1 MPYRKGAILLK
12 KHPNKLL
19 IPRLLGYLKPYKK
32 QTFIAIMLMIISMF
46 CNIVNPY
53 LLKIAIDTYIAQKN
67 MQGLLG
73 IGGILLVLSLLIWY
87 LSKTY
92 TVMIAKITNTI
103 LINIR
108 HELYSHIQ
116 TLSFDFFDTRPVG
129 KILARVIG
137 DVNALQDLF
146 TQTIQSLI
154 PELLTLLCVTI
165 FMFILNVKL
174 ALACLIV
181 LPILLIC
188 MFLVETISH
197 KRWTVYR
204 ETRSTLNGYTHESF
218 SGMQL
223 IQGFANEP
231 KIFNT
236 FSQHVDDL
244 SNHFINAVKLNDLFW
259 PLVDLSW
266 GAGTIMIFYFGY
278 HMVIAGE
285 IQIGT
290 LVAFCMYV
298 GMFWRPIM
306 NLSTFYNALIT
317 NLSAA
322 ERIFDILDLKPKL
335 SSIDATS
342 GKLLPKLPPIKGEV
356 CFDHVSFAYEPSNPV
371 LTDINFTIQPGK
383 RVALVGETGAGKTTI
398 VSLISRFYDPTK
410 GSILIDGHNIKDF
423 SLESLHAQM
432 GIMLQDTF
440 LFSTTIM
447 ENIRY
452 GKLDASD
459 EEVIAA
465 AKAVNAHDFIMSMEK
480 GYETEVNER
489 GSRLSLGQRQLISFA
504 RALLANPRILIL
516 DEATS
521 NIDTQTEIL
530 VQKGIEKLLKGRT
543 SFVIA
548 HRLSTIRDCDFIMVV
563 SQQGISEC
571 GNHDELIRK
580 KGLYY
585 NLYMSQYTLL
595 KDES

>member
-1 MPYRKGAILLK
+1 MHYRKERMTLK
-12 KHPNKLL
+12 KHLNKQL
-19 IPRLLGYLKPYKK
+19 IPRLMAYLKPYWK
-32 QTFIAIMLMIISMF
+32 QTSIAITLMIISMF

-53 LLKIAIDTYIAQKN
+53 LLEIAIDKYIARKDMN
-67 MQGLLG
+67 GLLM
-73 IGGILLVLSLLIWY
+73 IGGVLLLLSALIW
-87 LSKTY
+87 LLARIY
-92 TVMIAKITNTI
+92 TVMIAKITNHI
-103 LINIR
+103 LLNIR

-116 TLSFDFFDTRPVG
+116 TLGFDFFDSRPVG

-154 PELLTLLCVTI
+154 PELLTLFCVTV
-165 FMFILNVKL
+165 FMFIMNVKL
-174 ALACLIV
+174 ALSCLIV
-181 LPILLIC
+181 LPALLAAIFC
-188 MFLVETISH
+188 VETFSR
-197 KRWTVYR
+197 KRWAVYR

-223 IQGFANEP
+223 IQGFANEK

-236 FSQHVDDL
+236 FTGHVDDL
-244 SNHFINAVKLNDLFW
+244 SKHFIHAVKLNDLFW

-266 GAGTIMIFYFGY
+266 GAGNIMIFYMGY
-278 HMVIAGE
+278 RMVLSGE
-285 IQIGT
+285 IQLGT

-306 NLSTFYNALIT
+306 NLSSFYNTLIT

-322 ERIFDILDLKPKL
+322 ERIFQILDIQPALSNIDEKTGEPLPAL
-335 SSIDATS
+335 SS
-342 GKLLPKLPPIKGEV
+342 IKGEV
-356 CFDHVSFAYEPSNPV
+356 CFDHVSFSYDENTSV
-371 LTDINFTIQPGK
+371 LDNVNFTIEPGQ

-398 VSLISRFYDPTK
+398 VSLISRFYDPTE
-410 GSILIDGHNIKDF
+410 GRILIDGQDIKHY
-423 SLESLHAQM
+423 SLESLHEQM

-440 LFSTTIM
+440 LFSTSIM

-452 GKLDASD
+452 GRLDATD
-459 EEVIAA
+459 EEVIEA
-465 AKAVNAHDFIMSMEK
+465 AKAVKAHDFIMQMEK
-480 GYETEVNER
+480 GYATEVNER

-548 HRLSTIRDCDFIMVV
+548 HRLSTIRDCDLIMVV
-563 SQQGISEC
+563 NNQGISEY
-571 GNHDELIRK
+571 GTHEMLMKK
-580 KGLYY
+580 KGMYY
-585 NLYMSQYTLL
+585 DLYMAQYTLL
-595 KDES
+595 KNA

>member
-1 MPYRKGAILLK
+1 MK
-12 KHPNKLL
+12 KHLNNLL

-32 QTFIAIMLMIISMF
+32 QTFIAIILMIISMF

-53 LLKIAIDTYIAQKN
+53 LLKIAIDTYIAQKD

-116 TLSFDFFDTRPVG
+116 TLSFDFFDSRPVG

-244 SNHFINAVKLNDLFW
+244 SKHFLNAVKLNDLFW

-278 HMVIAGE
+278 HMVITGE

-335 SSIDATS
+335 SRIDATS

-356 CFDHVSFAYEPSNPV
+356 CFDHV
-371 LTDINFTIQPGK
+371 
-383 RVALVGETGAGKTTI
+383 
-398 VSLISRFYDPTK
+398 
-410 GSILIDGHNIKDF
+410 
-423 SLESLHAQM
+423 
-432 GIMLQDTF
+432 
-440 LFSTTIM
+440 
-447 ENIRY
+447 
-452 GKLDASD
+452 
-459 EEVIAA
+459 
-465 AKAVNAHDFIMSMEK
+465 
-480 GYETEVNER
+480 
-489 GSRLSLGQRQLISFA
+489 
-504 RALLANPRILIL
+504 
-516 DEATS
+516 
-521 NIDTQTEIL
+521 
-530 VQKGIEKLLKGRT
+530 
-543 SFVIA
+543 
-548 HRLSTIRDCDFIMVV
+548 
-563 SQQGISEC
+563 
-571 GNHDELIRK
+571 
-580 KGLYY
+580 
-585 NLYMSQYTLL
+585 
-595 KDES
+595 

>member
-1 MPYRKGAILLK
+1 MK
-12 KHPNKLL
+12 KQSDRLL
-19 IPRLLGYLKPYKK
+19 IPRLFAYLKPYKK
-32 QTFIAIMLMIISMF
+32 ETSFTIILMIVSMF
-46 CNIVNPY
+46 CNIINPY
-53 LLKIAIDTYIAQKN
+53 LLKIAIDTHIAKKD
-67 MQGLLG
+67 MQGLLI
-73 IGGILLVLSLLIWY
+73 IGGILLVLSLLTWLFARI
-87 LSKTY
+87 Y
-92 TVMIAKITNTI
+92 TVSIAKISNEI
-103 LINIR
+103 LLQIR

-116 TLSFDFFDTRPVG
+116 TLGFDFFDSRPVG

-146 TQTIQSLI
+146 TQTIQSLV
-154 PELLTLLCVTI
+154 PELLTLLCVTVL
-165 FMFILNVKL
+165 MFILNVKL

-181 LPILLIC
+181 MPLLLIGI
-188 MFLVETISH
+188 FLVETRSR
-197 KRWTVYR
+197 KRWAIYR

-223 IQGFANEP
+223 VQGFANEE

-236 FSQHVDDL
+236 FSDHVDDL
-244 SNHFINAVKLNDLFW
+244 SRHFMHSVKLNDLFW

-266 GAGTIMIFYFGY
+266 GAGNILVFYVGY
-278 HMVIAGE
+278 RLILSGE
-285 IQIGT
+285 IEIGT
-290 LVAFCMYV
+290 LIAFCMYV

-306 NLSTFYNALIT
+306 NLSSFYNTLVT

-322 ERIFDILDLKPKL
+322 ERIFAILDITPQL
-335 SSIDATS
+335 SSIDQST
-342 GKLLPKLPPIKGEV
+342 GQRLPDLPTINGEV
-356 CFDHVSFAYEPSNPV
+356 TFDHVTFSYDESSPV
-371 LTDINFTIQPGK
+371 LDDVSFTIAPGE
-383 RVALVGETGAGKTTI
+383 RIALVGETGAGKTTI
-398 VSLISRFYDPTK
+398 VSLISRFYDPNT
-410 GSILIDGHNIKDF
+410 GAVLIDGHDIRKV
-423 SLESLHAQM
+423 SLESLRSQM

-452 GKLDASD
+452 GHLEATD

-465 AKAVNAHDFIMSMEK
+465 AKAVNAHEFIMAMEK

-504 RALLANPRILIL
+504 RALLADPSILIL

-548 HRLSTIRDCDFIMVV
+548 HRLSTIRDCDRIMVV
-563 SQQGISEC
+563 DNQGIAEQ
-571 GNHDELIRK
+571 GTHDALMAK
-580 KGLYY
+580 HGLYY
-585 NLYMSQYTLL
+585 DLYMSQYALL
-595 KDES
+595 EQNA

>member
-1 MPYRKGAILLK
+1 
-12 KHPNKLL
+12 
-19 IPRLLGYLKPYKK
+19 
-32 QTFIAIMLMIISMF
+32 MIVSMF
-46 CNIVNPY
+46 CNIINPY
-53 LLKIAIDTYIAQKN
+53 LLKIAIDTHIAKKD
-67 MQGLLG
+67 MQGLLI
-73 IGGILLVLSLLIWY
+73 IGGILLVLSLLTWLFARI
-87 LSKTY
+87 Y
-92 TVMIAKITNTI
+92 TVSIAKISNEI
-103 LINIR
+103 LLQIR

-116 TLSFDFFDTRPVG
+116 TLGFDFFDSRPVG

-146 TQTIQSLI
+146 TQTIQSLV
-154 PELLTLLCVTI
+154 PELLTLLCVTVL
-165 FMFILNVKL
+165 MFILNVKL

-181 LPILLIC
+181 MPLLLIGI
-188 MFLVETISH
+188 FLVETRSR
-197 KRWTVYR
+197 KRWAIYR

-223 IQGFANEP
+223 VQGFANEE

-236 FSQHVDDL
+236 FSDHVDDL
-244 SNHFINAVKLNDLFW
+244 SRHFMHSVKLNDLFW

-266 GAGTIMIFYFGY
+266 GAGNILVFYVGY
-278 HMVIAGE
+278 RLILSGE
-285 IQIGT
+285 IEIGT
-290 LVAFCMYV
+290 LIAFCMYV

-306 NLSTFYNALIT
+306 NLSSFYNTLVT

-322 ERIFDILDLKPKL
+322 ERIFAILDITPQL
-335 SSIDATS
+335 SSIDQST
-342 GKLLPKLPPIKGEV
+342 GQRLPDLPTINGEV
-356 CFDHVSFAYEPSNPV
+356 TFDHVTFSYDESSPV
-371 LTDINFTIQPGK
+371 LDDVSFTIAPGE
-383 RVALVGETGAGKTTI
+383 RIALVGETGAGKTTI
-398 VSLISRFYDPTK
+398 VSLISRFYDPNT
-410 GSILIDGHNIKDF
+410 GAVLIDGHDIRKV
-423 SLESLHAQM
+423 SLESLRSQM

-452 GKLDASD
+452 GHLEATD

-465 AKAVNAHDFIMSMEK
+465 AKAVNAHEFIMAMEK

-504 RALLANPRILIL
+504 RALLADPSILIL

-548 HRLSTIRDCDFIMVV
+548 HRLSTIRDCDRIMVV
-563 SQQGISEC
+563 DNQGIAEQ
-571 GNHDELIRK
+571 GTHDALMAK
-580 KGLYY
+580 HGLYY
-585 NLYMSQYTLL
+585 DLYMSQYALL
-595 KDES
+595 EQNA